1 VGADARRRDARR
13 SQPAFVLDEI
23 HHREIKA
30 GTPQDKTFLV
40 AQDWLRSYFSR
51 FVKGCSFKAFIV
63 DYEGSQHFPFPGE
76 TGFPEHLERSTLSA
90 FLGALAWSFPKEEQ
104 IRLRF
109 VSDETDNE
117 LERQVLRD
125 LPHALATKWNE
136 RQMAKVKR
144 GPWMRASEVEFVSS
158 NPKAVDTAHAIHSEF
173 IQLSDVLLGA
183 CFDALELVAP
193 PNNNGRREL
202 SKSVLGA
209 IGETIK
215 VPWLQQVPVHRRFSV
230 SLYPDANNFAYPA
243 ALRSVRRHCT
253 LSGARLPGF

>member
-1 VGADARRRDARR
+1 MLVDSMRSARTEL
-13 SQPAFVLDEI
+13 SFYDEI

-40 AQDWLRSYFSR
+40 AQEWLRSYFSR

-76 TGFPEHLERSTLSA
+76 TGFPEHLERSTVSA

-104 IRLRF
+104 IRLRL

-125 LPHALATKWNE
+125 LPHVLATKWNQ
-136 RQMAKVKR
+136 RQMSKTKR

-158 NPKAVDTAHAIHSEF
+158 DPKAVGSDQAIDSEF
-173 IQLSDVLLGA
+173 VQLCDVLLGA
-183 CFDALELVAP
+183 CFDALQLVEP
-193 PNNNGRREL
+193 PSKNGRRVL
-202 SKSVLGA
+202 SKSVLGV

-230 SLYPDANNFAYPA
+230 SLYPDAHNFAYPA
-243 ALRSVRRHCT
+243 ALRSVKRTCT
-253 LSGARLPGF
+253 GEVVRLPGF